1 MKSGANYQFLITITT
16 LLPTQ
21 ADLPLHAFELRAR
34 LAMLPALGGAPRAAT
49 QLRFSLHPLA
59 DDDDDDAGFSNLPL
73 AQLPADLAAAASPAL
88 DAAPVPCVA
97 TTASDGRAR
106 SACAVART
114 P

>member
-1 MKSGANYQFLITITT
+1 M
-16 LLPTQ
+16 PTQ

-34 LAMLPALGGAPRAAT
+34 LTMLPALGGAPRAAT

-59 DDDDDDAGFSNLPL
+59 DDDAAAAGFSNLPR
-73 AQLPADLAAAASPAL
+73 AQLPADLAAAAAPAL

-97 TTASDGRAR
+97 TTAPDGRAR

>member
-1 MKSGANYQFLITITT
+1 M
-16 LLPTQ
+16 PTQ

-49 QLRFSLHPLA
+49 QLRFSLHALA
-59 DDDDDDAGFSNLPL
+59 DDDDDAAAGFCNLPL

>member
-1 MKSGANYQFLITITT
+1 
-16 LLPTQ
+16 
-21 ADLPLHAFELRAR
+21 
-34 LAMLPALGGAPRAAT
+34 MLPALGGAPRAAT
-49 QLRFSLHPLA
+49 QLRFSLLPLA
-59 DDDDDDAGFSNLPL
+59 DDDDAAGFSNLPL
-73 AQLPADLAAAASPAL
+73 AQLPADLAAAAAAAL

>member
-1 MKSGANYQFLITITT
+1 
-16 LLPTQ
+16 
-21 ADLPLHAFELRAR
+21 
-34 LAMLPALGGAPRAAT
+34 MLPALGGAPRAAT

-59 DDDDDDAGFSNLPL
+59 DDDDAAAGFTNLPL